1 MLIEG
6 LGIEPISLTEQGM
19 PASDLPALKKLCGN
33 PKKGDYGII
42 GKIDIFTWKSW
53 DSMNKHIYLL
63 FSGEH
68 FKK

>member
-1 MLIEG
+1 VIEEGKKKALKNSEMLIEG

-42 GKIDIFTWKSW
+42 GKIDIFT
-53 DSMNKHIYLL
+53 
-63 FSGEH
+63 
-68 FKK
+68 